1 MPRNLIT
8 SPQNER
14 VKSWA
19 KLQRDGNCR
28 RERGEFVLEGRRL
41 VASAFEVGR
50 VKVFMH
56 CPKFAGEGPSV
67 DALVDKARARGIE
80 VVELGHTAFRKL
92 ADVPSPQ
99 GVACLAE
106 MPPPAPDAIF
116 RPDALVLVACG
127 VQEPGNLGSM
137 MRSGAAA
144 GATGFVAVG
153 PSADIYHPR
162 CVRGSA
168 GAVLVLPSI
177 RMSEDDFLGAAEGSG
192 LRLLAASPRGG
203 TDFRTADY
211 SRPVAVVIGSEAH
224 GVGDAVADASEAIT
238 IPMPGAAESLNAA
251 AAAAV
256 IMFEAARQRPPP

>member
-19 KLQRDGNCR
+19 RLQRDGNFR
-28 RERGEFVLEGRRL
+28 RERGESVLEGRRL
-41 VASAFEVGR
+41 VASAFEAGR
-50 VKVFMH
+50 VKVLMH
-56 CPKFAGEGPSV
+56 CPKFAGESAAV
-67 DALVDKARARGIE
+67 EALVDRARTSGIE

-99 GVACLAE
+99 GVACIAE
-106 MPPPAPDAIF
+106 MPPPDPDAIF
-116 RPDALVLVACG
+116 RPDALLLVACG

-168 GAVLVLPSI
+168 GAVLVLPTL
-177 RMSEDDFLGAAEGSG
+177 RMPEDEFLAAAKRSG

-203 TDFRTADY
+203 TDFRAADY
-211 SRPVAVVIGSEAH
+211 SRPVAIVIGSEAH
-224 GVGDAVADASEAIT
+224 GVSDAVADVSETVT
-238 IPMPGAAESLNAA
+238 IAMPGAAESLNAA

-256 IMFEAARQRPPP
+256 IMFEAGRER